1 MSLVLNAYTQL
12 ESAETS
18 PGQTYLQAQYLVN
31 VQQDIL
37 CCLFEQS
44 KADAVKNHNPLT
56 IGMRV
61 YAARQAARLRP
72 EEWLFSFD
80 GMDEL
85 HEVQ

>member
-12 ESAETS
+12 ENAETS

-37 CCLFEQS
+37 CCLFEQA
-44 KADAVKNHNPLT
+44 KADAVKNHNPLM
-56 IGMRV
+56 IGMRA
-61 YAARQAARLRP
+61 YAARQVARLRP
-72 EEWLFSFD
+72 EEWLVSFD
-80 GMDEL
+80 GMDEF